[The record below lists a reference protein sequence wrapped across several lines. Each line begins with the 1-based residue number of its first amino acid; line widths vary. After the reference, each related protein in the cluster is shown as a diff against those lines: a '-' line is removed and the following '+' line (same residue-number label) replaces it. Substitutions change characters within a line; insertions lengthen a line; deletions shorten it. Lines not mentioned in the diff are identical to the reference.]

1 MKLGYTRA
9 MVRAALDGKLDDVE
23 TRTDP
28 VFGIAVPVA
37 VPDVP
42 DEVLDPRN
50 TWADKAAYDTQANKL
65 ANMFQDNFGKFA
77 DQVSE
82 EVRSAGP
89 GS

>member
-1 MKLGYTRA
+1 M
-9 MVRAALDGKLDDVE
+9 
-23 TRTDP
+23 
-28 VFGIAVPVA
+28 FGIAVPVT

-42 DEVLDPRN
+42 DQVLDPRN
-50 TWADKAAYDTQANKL
+50 TWKDKSAYDAQANKL
-65 ANMFQDNFGKFA
+65 ADMFTDNFSKFA